1 VIENQSN
8 RGNKV
13 TGISD
18 DVDDNMFS
26 YFVSHK
32 KGKGTS
38 IQPENISFDVDSLS
52 ENDLLIEKSFLKARK
67 FLSLWESIDENNYPS
82 TVMCVWAGDSIS
94 FEESLYWNESLDFA
108 DDFFE
113 DIDSVAACAKAIDKL
128 GQNNDYIIINAQHYG
143 DHPGDF
149 GQFVFLIKRPN

>member
-1 VIENQSN
+1 MKTKTQILTVITNSSKLGQAIFCPF
-8 RGNKV
+8 
-13 TGISD
+13 TGTKIIHED
-18 DVDDNMFS
+18 PYN
-26 YFVSHK
+26 
-32 KGKGTS
+32 
-38 IQPENISFDVDSLS
+38 
-52 ENDLLIEKSFLKARK
+52 
-67 FLSLWESIDENNYPS
+67 ESINETNYPS

-113 DIDSVAACAKAIDKL
+113 DIDSVADCAKAIDKL

>member
-1 VIENQSN
+1 MKTKTQILTVITNSP
-8 RGNKV
+8 KV
-13 TGISD
+13 GQAIFCPFTGTKIIHED
-18 DVDDNMFS
+18 PYN
-26 YFVSHK
+26 
-32 KGKGTS
+32 
-38 IQPENISFDVDSLS
+38 
-52 ENDLLIEKSFLKARK
+52 
-67 FLSLWESIDENNYPS
+67 ESIDENNYPS